1 LAAAVRWADR
11 LSLPVIAAPM
21 TSVST
26 PDLVIAACHSGVIGA
41 FPTHNAQSPRVLD
54 GWLARMRDELDPSG
68 PPVAPNLVVHPSNG
82 RRDADLQC
90 LLRHRME
97 LVITSVGSP
106 RPVIEPLHDVGAQ
119 VYADVASLGHAWRA
133 LEAGADGLILLTA
146 GAGGQTGWANPFAF
160 VRAVRERFDGPLVL
174 AGGISDGHAIL
185 AAQTL
190 GVDLVYVGTGF
201 IATRESGAE
210 DGYRQA
216 VVSASLDEVR
226 LSDSVGGIPASLLA
240 EWLDAQHPAGVG
252 ATPDVE
258 GFQQDRLLANH
269 TAWSAGHSVSGVH
282 RLSSVAEVVDALI
295 SDYLTARQACRIV
308 VEDSHPGAAAAALP
322 RSDSS
327 SHLLGVDFSN
337 SAPPPSSV

>member
-1 LAAAVRWADR
+1 LAAAQRWADR
-11 LSLPVIAAPM
+11 LSLPAIAAPM

-26 PDLVIAACHSGVIGA
+26 PELVIAACRNGLIGA
-41 FPTHNAQSPRVLD
+41 FPTHNAQSPRVLE

-68 PPVAPNLVVHPSNG
+68 PPLAPNLVVHPSNG

-90 LLRHRME
+90 LLRHGVE

-119 VYADVASLGHAWRA
+119 VYADVASLAHAWRA
-133 LEAGADGLILLTA
+133 LDAGADGLVLLTA

-174 AGGISDGHAIL
+174 AGGISDGHSIL

-190 GVDLVYVGTGF
+190 GVDLVYLGTRF

-226 LSDSVGGIPASLLA
+226 LSDRVGGIPASLLA
-240 EWLDAQHPAGVG
+240 EWLDAQHPAGAG
-252 ATPDVE
+252 TDLDVE
-258 GFQQDRLLANH
+258 GFQQDRLLANR

-282 RLSSVAEVVDALI
+282 RLSSVAEVVEALI
-295 SDYLTARQACRIV
+295 TDYVTARQALRLV
-308 VEDSHPGAAAAALP
+308 VEDSHPGAAAAALL

-327 SHLLGVDFSN
+327 SHLLGVDFPN

>member
-1 LAAAVRWADR
+1 LAAAHRWAHR
-11 LSLPVIAAPM
+11 LSLPAIAAPM

-26 PDLVIAACHSGVIGA
+26 PELVIAACRSGVIGA
-41 FPTHNAQSPRVLD
+41 FPTHNAPSPRVLD
-54 GWLARMRDELDPSG
+54 DWLSRMQDELDPTG

-90 LLRHRME
+90 LLRHRVE

-106 RPVIEPLHDVGAQ
+106 RPVIGPLHDVGAQ
-119 VYADVASLGHAWRA
+119 VYADVASLAHASRA
-133 LEAGADGLILLTA
+133 LDAGADGLVLLTA

-185 AAQTL
+185 AAQAL
-190 GVDLVYVGTGF
+190 GVDLVYLGTRF
-201 IATRESGAE
+201 IATHESGAE

-226 LSDSVGGIPASLLA
+226 LSDRVGGIPASLLA
-240 EWLDAQHPAGVG
+240 EWLDTELPVG
-252 ATPDVE
+252 TDTDTD
-258 GFQQDRLLANH
+258 GFQQDRLLSNR

-282 RLSSVAEVVDALI
+282 QISSVAAVVEALAADYATARAALEVVGD
-295 SDYLTARQACRIV
+295 
-308 VEDSHPGAAAAALP
+308 DSHLAPAGPNLP
-322 RSDSS
+322 PSDSS
-327 SHLLGVDFSN
+327 SHLLGVDFAN
-337 SAPPPSSV
+337 SPPPPFSV